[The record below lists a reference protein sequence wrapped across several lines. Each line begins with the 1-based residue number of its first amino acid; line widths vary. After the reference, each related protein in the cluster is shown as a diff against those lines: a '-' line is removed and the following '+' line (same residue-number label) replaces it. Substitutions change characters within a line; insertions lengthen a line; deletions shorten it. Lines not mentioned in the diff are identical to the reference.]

1 MIFSAPAA
9 ILTSSRIEATVVG
22 SKSSTMVA
30 TKVKED
36 KEDISNRTNGV
47 AHLRITGKKS
57 HNTHQVM
64 VKNHS
69 KKVGTRIT
77 TSNSNLIREILKRF
91 LDRE

>member
-1 MIFSAPAA
+1 VIFSAPAA
-9 ILTSSRIEATVVG
+9 VLTSSRIEATVVVN
-22 SKSSTMVA
+22 KNSTTVA

-36 KEDISNRTNGV
+36 KEGISNRTNGA

-91 LDRE
+91 LDKE

>member
-9 ILTSSRIEATVVG
+9 ILTSSRIEATVVA
-22 SKSSTMVA
+22 SKSNTTVA

-36 KEDISNRTNGV
+36 KEGINNRTNGA

-64 VKNHS
+64 VKSHS

-77 TSNSNLIREILKRF
+77 TSNSNLIREILKRS

>member
-9 ILTSSRIEATVVG
+9 ILTSSRIEATVG

-36 KEDISNRTNGV
+36 KEDISNRTNGA

-64 VKNHS
+64 VKSHS

-77 TSNSNLIREILKRF
+77 TSNSNLIREILKRS